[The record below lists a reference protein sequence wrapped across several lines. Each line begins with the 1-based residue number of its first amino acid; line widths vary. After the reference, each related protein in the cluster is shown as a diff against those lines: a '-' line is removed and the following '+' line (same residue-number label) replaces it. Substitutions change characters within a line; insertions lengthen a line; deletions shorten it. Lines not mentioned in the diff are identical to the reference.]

1 MLTVKE
7 FHSQLK
13 TVGGGEGDRCL
24 YPTRLDMYG
33 CGCQHNCAYCYAKSL
48 LDFRNMWNPEEPR
61 CTDKRTA
68 VRIMDRLRPGDVI
81 RLGGMT
87 DPFQPM
93 ESRYRLTEWA
103 IGELNKRRIEY
114 LIVTKSA
121 SVADCPNLH
130 PQLAHVQISYTHTE
144 GMAPDGYE
152 RASPPADRLRAAE
165 DLHRRGID
173 TQIRLSPLVPEYIDL
188 NKVIDS
194 PVPKVLVEFLRINPF
209 IEKALPYLDTSEWT
223 LRAGGYR
230 HLPLERKKEIIRP
243 LIAMGKKISVCEDVP
258 EHYEYWREHVNHN
271 PADCCN
277 LRRRV

>member
-1 MLTVKE
+1 MKE

-33 CGCQHNCAYCYAKSL
+33 CGCQHDCQYCYAKAL
-48 LDFRNMWNPEEPR
+48 LGFRNLWNPEEPR

-68 VRIMDRLRPGDVI
+68 HRIMDKLHPGEVV

-93 ESRYRLTEWA
+93 EEKYRLTEWA

-121 SVADCPNLH
+121 SVAKCRNLH

-144 GMAPDGYE
+144 GMAPEGYE
-152 RASPPADRLRAAE
+152 HASP
-165 DLHRRGID
+165 RRIGS
-173 TQIRLSPLVPEYIDL
+173 Q
-188 NKVIDS
+188 
-194 PVPKVLVEFLRINPF
+194 
-209 IEKALPYLDTSEWT
+209 
-223 LRAGGYR
+223 
-230 HLPLERKKEIIRP
+230 
-243 LIAMGKKISVCEDVP
+243 
-258 EHYEYWREHVNHN
+258 
-271 PADCCN
+271 
-277 LRRRV
+277 LRRHCMPAGSTPSCAYPRWCPSTSTCRR